1 MNAWHGVGNLTR
13 DPETGTTQSGVFY
26 CRFTVA
32 CQRRFKD
39 ANGQYQAD
47 FIQCTAWRQTGEF
60 VIKYFQK
67 GSRIGVSGSITTG
80 SYQAQD
86 AWSVSTHL
94 TWAYY
99 ETIADLWLQSLYNIS
114 VPLNK
119 EMPIIPMND
128 PARVAEAFAAGD
140 FAEAMNKLGWYNGTT
155 FEIPGEEFYYTDSLA
170 LALWFV
176 PNSHKLL
183 RTADLIQLEMRYK
196 EQYLDGGVASFLMRE
211 QNTYCRISA
220 TAKLNSTLPILS
232 LGGTDSIDS
241 VSFQTI
247 RYAGY

>member
-60 VIKYFQK
+60 VSKYFQK

-86 AWSVSTHL
+86 GSKRYTTEVTVDNVEFVGSRQ
-94 TWAYY
+94 
-99 ETIADLWLQSLYNIS
+99 DGGGQ
-114 VPLNK
+114 
-119 EMPIIPMND
+119 
-128 PARVAEAFAAGD
+128 AAQPG
-140 FAEAMNKLGWYNGTT
+140 NGQANRNPNGS
-155 FEIPGEEFYYTDSLA
+155 IPGIMQ
-170 LALWFV
+170 
-176 PNSHKLL
+176 PPRNQQQ
-183 RTADLIQLEMRYK
+183 RMDLNAQ
-196 EQYLDGGVASFLMRE
+196 QNNDGFMEVDDDE
-211 QNTYCRISA
+211 
-220 TAKLNSTLPILS
+220 LP
-232 LGGTDSIDS
+232 
-241 VSFQTI
+241 F
-247 RYAGY
+247 

>member
-60 VIKYFQK
+60 VSKYFQK

-86 AWSVSTHL
+86 GSKRYTTEVTVDNVEFVGSRS
-94 TWAYY
+94 
-99 ETIADLWLQSLYNIS
+99 DGGGQ
-114 VPLNK
+114 
-119 EMPIIPMND
+119 
-128 PARVAEAFAAGD
+128 AAQPG
-140 FAEAMNKLGWYNGTT
+140 NGQANRNPNGS
-155 FEIPGEEFYYTDSLA
+155 IPGIMQ
-170 LALWFV
+170 
-176 PNSHKLL
+176 PPRNQQQ
-183 RTADLIQLEMRYK
+183 RMDLNAQHNN
-196 EQYLDGGVASFLMRE
+196 DGFMEVDDDE
-211 QNTYCRISA
+211 
-220 TAKLNSTLPILS
+220 LP
-232 LGGTDSIDS
+232 
-241 VSFQTI
+241 F
-247 RYAGY
+247 